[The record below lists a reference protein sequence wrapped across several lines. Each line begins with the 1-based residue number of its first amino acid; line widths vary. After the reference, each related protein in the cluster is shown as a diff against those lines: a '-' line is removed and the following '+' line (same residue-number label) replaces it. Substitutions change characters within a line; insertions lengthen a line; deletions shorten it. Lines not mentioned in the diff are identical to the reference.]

1 MVEVAPG
8 GERLRIPVWKY
19 ILFLVLFMLLC
30 LGILWYLM
38 ASSFGA
44 SNSLLETLRRYL
56 TFFSSYHPNLKPED
70 DFSNALRIHGIEKNE
85 PKKFYMFVSMT
96 DKDGSPIKV
105 INAGRGGDKTPWAL
119 TRLVPDVIEKK
130 PDAVS
135 IFLGTNDCVIGRGR
149 WADEPRVSP
158 ETYHGNLVW
167 IVYLCRQAGIR
178 KFSIT
183 PPLWRFEGAAWAE
196 FGEAMLPYRQ
206 AASAVGS

>member
-1 MVEVAPG
+1 MITCNEPW
-8 GERLRIPVWKY
+8 L
-19 ILFLVLFMLLC
+19 
-30 LGILWYLM
+30 
-38 ASSFGA
+38 
-44 SNSLLETLRRYL
+44 NDNETLVCFGDSL
-56 TFFSSYHPNLKPED
+56 TAAPAGYVRLLAD
-70 DFSNALRIHGIEKNE
+70 ALRPRG
-85 PKKFYMFVSMT
+85 
-96 DKDGSPIKV
+96 IKV

-119 TRLVPDVIEKK
+119 TRLVPDVIERK

-206 AASAVGS
+206 AARDAADECRARFVPADIAVANEWAKHPGHTGLLLTTDGTHLNEAGCRLLTDTLLSSWNLVGP